1 MTSRSSS
8 KPWCSPRPLFS
19 ANEPSHFF
27 NAGSPSIPPPP
38 LFLFCF
44 YERWEATL
52 GCGLSTLERKG
63 SHAITSRYGA
73 FRFLGSGRLRRFGGQ
88 VEKAPEG
95 PKSYPD
101 FTSKAPLLMDVRSRR
116 DLGDNGK
123 MRHQWKVDAKTLAYI
138 IIVLV
143 LSTEL

>member
-1 MTSRSSS
+1 MTSRSSP
-8 KPWCSPRPLFS
+8 KPWCSPRPCSVPTCHPTFS
-19 ANEPSHFF
+19 TQSALRYRAPL
-27 NAGSPSIPPPP
+27 SP
-38 LFLFCF
+38 FCF
-44 YERWEATL
+44 YEGSEATL
-52 GCGLSTLERKG
+52 GCRLSTLEREG

-73 FRFLGSGRLRRFGGQ
+73 FRFLGRRRLRRFGGQ

-101 FTSKAPLLMDVRSRR
+101 FISKAPLLMDVRSRR
-116 DLGDNGK
+116 DLGDNG
-123 MRHQWKVDAKTLAYI
+123 HQWKVDAKTLAYI